1 MISKNTDTKSK
12 NGYIKEFFKLHKHLT
27 DSGDSIPIVEYKV
40 NYNKHGKAIQEPC
53 MISKH
58 KLYEHV
64 INHPEQSYHEV
75 FANKHVNATY
85 RFFLDIDQKITENN
99 IIDIDDIINN
109 VYDVLSPICS
119 KSGWK
124 CKLMYIKCSSQ

>member
-1 MISKNTDTKSK
+1 MNNGDGLNRASKSKWAVPIEYLIENPKHLQNIDWDDTLCAFRSDLMTMISKNTDTKSK

-64 INHPEQSYHEV
+64 INHPE
-75 FANKHVNATY
+75 
-85 RFFLDIDQKITENN
+85 
-99 IIDIDDIINN
+99 
-109 VYDVLSPICS
+109 
-119 KSGWK
+119 
-124 CKLMYIKCSSQ
+124 